1 MKKFFSLFLSFMS
14 FQLQLMEITP
24 QNLFDI
30 FNSRSF
36 ISADFNQ
43 STIQDEK
50 ERKIQGSILASRAG
64 KFKVIYL
71 EPISEIISSDGR
83 NLFRLDYELNQ
94 LDVFSVEDYFANVE
108 SPISFFTKSSRELRK
123 IYAVHHCDQ
132 TNEISVCVITPKEDD
147 TFLKKLF
154 ISLDINTIY
163 SISYKDTFDQE
174 VKISFTNLSWQN
186 LSDEKFTFDMP
197 PKIDIVYH

>member
-1 MKKFFSLFLSFMS
+1 MS
-14 FQLQLMEITP
+14 FQPQLMEITP

-43 STIQDEK
+43 STIQDKK

-108 SPISFFTKSSRELRK
+108 SPISFFTKSSRELRE
-123 IYAVHHCDQ
+123 IYAVHHCEQ
-132 TNEISVCVITPKEDD
+132 TNEISICVITPKEDN

-163 SISYKDTFDQE
+163 SISYNDTFDQE

>member
-1 MKKFFSLFLSFMS
+1 MS

-36 ISADFNQ
+36 ISADFKQ

-50 ERKIQGSILASRAG
+50 ERNIQGSILASRAG

-132 TNEISVCVITPKEDD
+132 TNEISICVITPKEDD

-154 ISLDINTIY
+154 IHLDINTIY
-163 SISYKDTFDQE
+163 SISYNDTFDQE

>member
-1 MKKFFSLFLSFMS
+1 MS

-36 ISADFNQ
+36 ISADFKQ

-50 ERKIQGSILASRAG
+50 ERNIQGSILASRAG

-123 IYAVHHCDQ
+123 IYAVHHCDL
-132 TNEISVCVITPKEDD
+132 TNEISICVITPKEND

-163 SISYKDTFDQE
+163 SISYNDTFDQE

>member
-1 MKKFFSLFLSFMS
+1 MS

-108 SPISFFTKSSRELRK
+108 SPISFFTKSSRELRE
-123 IYAVHHCDQ
+123 IYAVHHCEQ
-132 TNEISVCVITPKEDD
+132 TNEISICVITPKEDD

-163 SISYKDTFDQE
+163 SISYNDTFDQE

>member
-1 MKKFFSLFLSFMS
+1 MS

-71 EPISEIISSDGR
+71 EPISEIISSDGI
-83 NLFRLDYELNQ
+83 NLFRLDNELNQ
-94 LDVFSVEDYFANVE
+94 LDVFSVEDYFVNVE
-108 SPISFFTKSSRELRK
+108 SPISFFTKSSKELSE

-132 TNEISVCVITPKEDD
+132 TDEIFICTLTPKEDD
-147 TFLKKLF
+147 TFLKKLI

-163 SISYKDTFDQE
+163 SISYNDTFDQE

>member
-1 MKKFFSLFLSFMS
+1 MS
-14 FQLQLMEITP
+14 FHLQLMEITP

-108 SPISFFTKSSRELRK
+108 SPISFFTKSSRELRE
-123 IYAVHHCDQ
+123 IYEVHHCDQ
-132 TNEISVCVITPKEDD
+132 TNEISICEITSKEDD

-163 SISYKDTFDQE
+163 SISYNDTFDQE

>member
-108 SPISFFTKSSRELRK
+108 SPISFFTKSSRELRE
-123 IYAVHHCDQ
+123 IYAVHHCEQ
-132 TNEISVCVITPKEDD
+132 TNEISICVITPKEDD
-147 TFLKKLF
+147 TFLKKVF

>member
-1 MKKFFSLFLSFMS
+1 MS

-108 SPISFFTKSSRELRK
+108 SPISFFTKSSRELRE
-123 IYAVHHCDQ
+123 IYAVHHCEQ
-132 TNEISVCVITPKEDD
+132 TNEISICVITPKEDD
-147 TFLKKLF
+147 TFLKKVF

>member
-1 MKKFFSLFLSFMS
+1 MS

-36 ISADFNQ
+36 ISADFKQ

-50 ERKIQGSILASRAG
+50 ERNIQGSILASRAG
-64 KFKVIYL
+64 KFNVIYL

-132 TNEISVCVITPKEDD
+132 TNEISICVITPKEDD

-163 SISYKDTFDQE
+163 SISYNDTFDQE

>member
-1 MKKFFSLFLSFMS
+1 MS

-108 SPISFFTKSSRELRK
+108 SPISFFTKSSRELRE
-123 IYAVHHCDQ
+123 IYAVHHCEQ
-132 TNEISVCVITPKEDD
+132 TNEISICVITPKEDD

>member
-108 SPISFFTKSSRELRK
+108 SPISFFTKSSRELRE
-123 IYAVHHCDQ
+123 IYAVHHCEQ
-132 TNEISVCVITPKEDD
+132 TNEISICVITPKEDD

-163 SISYKDTFDQE
+163 SISYNDTFDQE

>member
-1 MKKFFSLFLSFMS
+1 MS

-132 TNEISVCVITPKEDD
+132 TNEISICVITPKEDD

>member
-1 MKKFFSLFLSFMS
+1 MS

-36 ISADFNQ
+36 ISADFKQ

-50 ERKIQGSILASRAG
+50 ERNIQGSILASRAG

-132 TNEISVCVITPKEDD
+132 TNEISICVITPKEDD

-163 SISYKDTFDQE
+163 SISYNDTFDQE

>member
-1 MKKFFSLFLSFMS
+1 MS

>member
-132 TNEISVCVITPKEDD
+132 TNEISICVITPKEDD

>member
-1 MKKFFSLFLSFMS
+1 MKKFFSLFLFFMS

-108 SPISFFTKSSRELRK
+108 SPISFFTKSSRELRE
-123 IYAVHHCDQ
+123 IYAVHHCEQ
-132 TNEISVCVITPKEDD
+132 TNEISICVITPKEDD

-163 SISYKDTFDQE
+163 SISYNDTFDQE

>member
-1 MKKFFSLFLSFMS
+1 MNKFFSLFLYFVS
-14 FQLQLMEITP
+14 FQLQLMEISP

-36 ISADFNQ
+36 FSADFNQ

-108 SPISFFTKSSRELRK
+108 SPISFFTKSSRELRE
-123 IYAVHHCDQ
+123 IYAVHHC
-132 TNEISVCVITPKEDD
+132 E
-147 TFLKKLF
+147 
-154 ISLDINTIY
+154 
-163 SISYKDTFDQE
+163 
-174 VKISFTNLSWQN
+174 
-186 LSDEKFTFDMP
+186 
-197 PKIDIVYH
+197 

>member
-1 MKKFFSLFLSFMS
+1 MS

-132 TNEISVCVITPKEDD
+132 TNEISICVMTPKEDD

>member
-64 KFKVIYL
+64 KCKVIYQ

-132 TNEISVCVITPKEDD
+132 TNEISICVMTPKEDD

>member
-132 TNEISVCVITPKEDD
+132 TNEISICVITPKEDD

-163 SISYKDTFDQE
+163 SISYNDTFDQE

>member
-108 SPISFFTKSSRELRK
+108 SPISFFTKSSRELRE
-123 IYAVHHCDQ
+123 IYAVHHCEQ
-132 TNEISVCVITPKEDD
+132 TNEISICVITPKEDD

>member
-1 MKKFFSLFLSFMS
+1 MNKFFSLFLYFVS
-14 FQLQLMEITP
+14 FQLQLMEISP

-30 FNSRSF
+30 FDSRSF

-50 ERKIQGSILASRAG
+50 ERKIQGSINASRDG
-64 KFKVIYL
+64 KFKVTYL
-71 EPISEIISSDGR
+71 EPISEIISSDGK

-94 LDVFSVEDYFANVE
+94 LDIFSVEDYFANIE
-108 SPISFFTKSSRELRK
+108 SPISFFTKSSGELSE
-123 IYAVHHCDQ
+123 IYAVNHCCQ
-132 TNEISVCVITPKEDD
+132 TDEISVCSLTPREDD

-163 SISYKDTFDQE
+163 SISYNDTFDQE
-174 VKISFTNLSWQN
+174 VKIFFTNLSWQN

>member
-1 MKKFFSLFLSFMS
+1 MS

-132 TNEISVCVITPKEDD
+132 TNEISICVITPKEDD

-163 SISYKDTFDQE
+163 SISYNDTFDQE

>member
-1 MKKFFSLFLSFMS
+1 MS

-71 EPISEIISSDGR
+71 EPLSEIISSDGI
-83 NLFRLDYELNQ
+83 NLFRLDNELNQ
-94 LDVFSVEDYFANVE
+94 LDVFSVEDYFVNVE
-108 SPISFFTKSSRELRK
+108 SPISFFTKSSKELSE

-132 TNEISVCVITPKEDD
+132 TDEIFICTLTPKEDD
-147 TFLKKLF
+147 TFLKKLI

-163 SISYKDTFDQE
+163 SISYNDTFDQE

>member
-1 MKKFFSLFLSFMS
+1 MS

-36 ISADFNQ
+36 ISADFKQ

-50 ERKIQGSILASRAG
+50 ERNIQGSILASRAG
-64 KFKVIYL
+64 KFKVTYL

-132 TNEISVCVITPKEDD
+132 TNEISICVITPKEDD

-163 SISYKDTFDQE
+163 SISYNDTFDQE